1 MATTSVTSTTS
12 GSRLQRPLEEAA
24 LIASGIKTQLEREHY
39 LSLFRK
45 LVSKITPQMPPEDE
59 VSRARFLFNWLWQV
73 KPQRYLP
80 GGYFLLNKVLEA
92 QLRLGAGPVGNC
104 LGLTV
109 LYNSLARQFGLKVE
123 TIHLEKAFHGVPHVF
138 TSLST
143 EGKQVDIEHI
153 SADGFNHAGH
163 QHNPERELWG
173 DDELIADIYL
183 SRGNVLFEAS
193 KWLDAIIC
201 YNMALELN
209 PKYQKA
215 ELNRAMAVSQV
226 AT

>member
-1 MATTSVTSTTS
+1 MEETSVPSATFDYE
-12 GSRLQRPLEEAA
+12 LQRPLEEAA
-24 LIASGIKTQLEREHY
+24 LIASGVKTQLEREHY

-45 LVSKITPQMPPEDE
+45 LVSQITAQMPKADE
-59 VSRARFLFNWLWQV
+59 ISRARFLFNWLWQV

-92 QLRLGAGPVGNC
+92 QLRPVPGPVGNC
-104 LGLTV
+104 LGLTI
-109 LYNSLARQFGLKVE
+109 LYNSLARQFGLKVA

-138 TSLST
+138 TSLFT
-143 EGKQVDIEHI
+143 GDKQVDIEHI
-153 SADGFNHAGH
+153 SADGFNQTEHLD
-163 QHNPERELWG
+163 NPERELWG

-183 SRGNVLFEAS
+183 SRGNALFEAS
-193 KWLDAIIC
+193 KWLDAIVC

>member
-1 MATTSVTSTTS
+1 MEETSVPSATFDYE
-12 GSRLQRPLEEAA
+12 LQRPLEEAA
-24 LIASGIKTQLEREHY
+24 LIASGVKTQLEREHY

-45 LVSKITPQMPPEDE
+45 LVSQITAQMPKTDE
-59 VSRARFLFNWLWQV
+59 ISRARFLFNWLWQV

-92 QLRLGAGPVGNC
+92 QIRPVPGPVGNC
-104 LGLTV
+104 LGLTI
-109 LYNSLARQFGLKVE
+109 LYNSLARQFGLKVA

-138 TSLST
+138 TSLFT
-143 EGKQVDIEHI
+143 GDKHVDIEHI
-153 SADGFNHAGH
+153 SADGFNQTEHLD
-163 QHNPERELWG
+163 NPERELWG

-183 SRGNVLFEAS
+183 SRGNILFDAR

-201 YNMALELN
+201 YNMALEIN

-215 ELNRAMAVSQV
+215 GLNRAMAVSQV